1 MSDLKTEEKNE
12 VVTLSQEEKTWGMLT
27 HILAFAGF
35 IGIPLGNI
43 LGPLVMWIIKKNESP
58 FIDKHGKQALNF
70 QISMTIYALVSA
82 VLIVVLI
89 GFVLVGIV
97 AVIDIVF
104 VIKAAIAANKG
115 EDFEYPFTIKFLK

>member
-1 MSDLKTEEKNE
+1 LAIFK
-12 VVTLSQEEKTWGMLT
+12 LSYVL
-27 HILAFAGF
+27 LYSFCF
-35 IGIPLGNI
+35 
-43 LGPLVMWIIKKNESP
+43 
-58 FIDKHGKQALNF
+58 DK
-70 QISMTIYALVSA
+70 I
-82 VLIVVLI
+82 I